1 MADPMAH
8 VSVDTASEQSGSP
21 VLQEAQLPTT
31 TVEADKLETTS
42 SAYSVPVTPT
52 DSTLS
57 SASTTAALL
66 PKPGRLAGLRSLL
79 KHRVQQRREP
89 VWRPSM
95 FALRPLLGLL
105 ALALSIACML
115 VSLAILVASNKQPVK
130 NWSIQPTVYLAI
142 AAALANVALGF
153 ARYIAGPL
161 SLHYTMSR
169 GTSLR
174 DLERQWEAGHSV
186 ILALRHRFRM
196 GFTGFATLLAAVM
209 IIDGP
214 LLQRATNVKV
224 ESHSENVTLA
234 LTLAQEV
241 PGGFSGY
248 WRQSNVYA
256 FARATHVENDW
267 SAESPITLDVQT
279 CNDTCTT
286 TVRAPGVVQAD
297 CESTIWP
304 ITNAMWYDENATW
317 GNWRGYD
324 AYKDQY
330 GNPFFYVKVYPN
342 DTDAA
347 ARWQKPEGVRL
358 LVGRMALEAMADGN
372 LTGSYNLT
380 ECHYKPAVLEYDVK
394 LNGKEVILGRSR
406 LVAAANNT
414 APERTSDP
422 AADPPDTMGELT
434 TFLNQFVGIN
444 NSVTIEAH
452 PEPGSQWAFDT
463 SPSGNAAELVKY
475 LNNTD
480 LACNLRDPTDDIIA
494 SLNELL
500 FRAAVAASGWDN
512 LTTLIDAGLPLQQSL
527 QARQTITQNVY
538 RSDLRWFAGAAILE
552 GLAALFV
559 LPLLW
564 GFWKLDKVGLLSPL
578 EVAKL
583 FDAPLLAE
591 ANSAAGARGV
601 VDTLGD
607 REVKLG
613 AVRSGSE
620 GAYRFGVAESQQV
633 YEPHKGMRFD
643 V

>member
-8 VSVDTASEQSGSP
+8 VSVDTPSEQSGSP
-21 VLQEAQLPTT
+21 VLQEAQRPTT

-57 SASTTAALL
+57 SAFTTAALL

-95 FALRPLLGLL
+95 FALLPLLGLL

-174 DLERQWEAGHSV
+174 DLESAP
-186 ILALRHRFRM
+186 ADYN
-196 GFTGFATLLAAVM
+196 A
-209 IIDGP
+209 GP

-241 PGGFSGY
+241 PRGFSGY

-358 LVGRMALEAMADGN
+358 LVGCMALKAMADGN

-380 ECHYKPAVLEYDVK
+380 ECHYKPAVLEYDIK

-434 TFLNQFVGIN
+434 TFLNQSVGIN

-452 PEPGSQWAFDT
+452 SEPGSQWAFDT

-500 FRAAVAASGWDN
+500 FRAAVVASGWDN
-512 LTTLIDAGLPLQQSL
+512 LTTVIDAGLPLQQSL

-613 AVRSGSE
+613 AVRSGSD
-620 GAYRFGVAESQQV
+620 GAYRFGVAKSQQV